1 MVGKSS
7 GDAPDQ
13 TSTRAPQDELLLQA
27 VTVLR
32 RRYEEGGDRWGQLD
46 PSATTELGDVLA
58 GIATSPQVPEGVD
71 RDEALALAHR
81 LMDDDHPE
89 LSPMWPRS
97 VG

>member
-1 MVGKSS
+1 MVGKPS

-13 TSTRAPQDELLLQA
+13 TSARGPQDELLLQA

-32 RRYEEGGDRWGQLD
+32 RRYEEGGDRWGVLP
-46 PSATTELGDVLA
+46 PSATAELGDTLSGLA
-58 GIATSPQVPEGVD
+58 TAPQVPEGVD